1 MGLGNPGED
10 YRDTRHNI
18 GFMVLEEVAHRLAI
32 AFQPE
37 KKWNAH
43 LARVASTWFI
53 KPQTY
58 MNDSGRSVAAVAKFQ
73 KITPAETLV
82 VYDDLDLP
90 LGGLR
95 LRPAGSAGGH
105 NGMKSIVNSFGTD
118 AFPRLKVGIAPG
130 GGRPDGGRMVGY
142 VLGRFQEDER
152 ATLAQVIDRAA
163 DAVQHILK
171 HGVESAMNL
180 FNRK

>member
-1 MGLGNPGED
+1 
-10 YRDTRHNI
+10 
-18 GFMVLEEVAHRLAI
+18 
-32 AFQPE
+32 
-37 KKWNAH
+37 
-43 LARVASTWFI
+43 
-53 KPQTY
+53 
-58 MNDSGRSVAAVAKFQ
+58 
-73 KITPAETLV
+73 

-105 NGMKSIVNSFGTD
+105 NGMKSIISHFGTD
-118 AFPRLKVGIAPG
+118 AFPRMKVGIAPE
-130 GGRPDGGRMVGY
+130 GGRPDGSRMVGY

-171 HGVESAMNL
+171 HGMESSMNL